1 MRLTERNAKKNTNE
15 QTMNRFS
22 QVPTHKGK
30 TNSHPVRSPQ
40 SVRFG
45 IRYTLGKRKAIRFLT
60 SLSRMEIPTVR
71 PIRCTALFQK
81 SSILGASI
89 RSRFQIPST
98 LGMQTGIRLVGP
110 AILATGAMISWARA
124 EELPKAADLL
134 PASTQA
140 FATLPNSAG
149 FLKNWKQ
156 TQLGQLADDPQM
168 AEFWSN
174 QQEEIRRRLASAG
187 WQLSLKVEDLEN
199 LCSGQA
205 ALGLISRPE
214 TTEKPFSLALIIDV
228 ADRQD
233 ALDKFFQRV
242 NSDMESQK
250 GTLKIIESKGLEV
263 KHYSIPKLTTEGRA
277 RDSYFAVSKDQLF
290 IADDLRSIDE
300 LIDAQATPRQD
311 SLSKSDLYT
320 KIQTRIAR
328 DEHIAEVEYFVQP
341 LGLGKL
347 LRSIST
353 QKSKKQVDLLKLLE
367 DQGFGA
373 INAAAGSVQMAK
385 EDLDMHHQGFI
396 LREEEVPESVQILD
410 FPNQEAL
417 VPPPWISS
425 ASASVMGFSWNFSE
439 AFPKLRGIVD
449 AYIGDE
455 QFDEILEQIKNDP
468 QGPQIDI
475 RKEILPFIGQE
486 FYTVTEIIE
495 PITPDSKRSLI
506 CIKLNDPE
514 NKLYNVLNRYSKSEP
529 GSSLEDVGDYR
540 IWKFSNEEEE
550 EEVIEFNNPGSKN
563 QKEEEE
569 EKPLL
574 SKWGVC
580 IVNGYFVFASNPDSL
595 IQVIE
600 NAKNEAIHGD
610 FEKQE
615 NVQLV
620 RTMQSKLL
628 SQSGQCFSEIDLA
641 DRSAEM
647 QYELFR
653 QGMLPQSRSLMAL
666 IAERVLKTDKSKPQE
681 LQGNKLPPFEQVKHF
696 FTPRGLVVRTEKD
709 GWGID
714 AFILGKK

>member
-1 MRLTERNAKKNTNE
+1 
-15 QTMNRFS
+15 
-22 QVPTHKGK
+22 
-30 TNSHPVRSPQ
+30 
-40 SVRFG
+40 
-45 IRYTLGKRKAIRFLT
+45 
-60 SLSRMEIPTVR
+60 
-71 PIRCTALFQK
+71 
-81 SSILGASI
+81 
-89 RSRFQIPST
+89 
-98 LGMQTGIRLVGP
+98 
-110 AILATGAMISWARA
+110 
-124 EELPKAADLL
+124 
-134 PASTQA
+134 
-140 FATLPNSAG
+140 
-149 FLKNWKQ
+149 
-156 TQLGQLADDPQM
+156 
-168 AEFWSN
+168 
-174 QQEEIRRRLASAG
+174 
-187 WQLSLKVEDLEN
+187 
-199 LCSGQA
+199 
-205 ALGLISRPE
+205 
-214 TTEKPFSLALIIDV
+214 
-228 ADRQD
+228 
-233 ALDKFFQRV
+233 
-242 NSDMESQK
+242 
-250 GTLKIIESKGLEV
+250 
-263 KHYSIPKLTTEGRA
+263 
-277 RDSYFAVSKDQLF
+277 
-290 IADDLRSIDE
+290 
-300 LIDAQATPRQD
+300 
-311 SLSKSDLYT
+311 
-320 KIQTRIAR
+320 
-328 DEHIAEVEYFVQP
+328 
-341 LGLGKL
+341 
-347 LRSIST
+347 
-353 QKSKKQVDLLKLLE
+353 LLKLLE

-396 LREEEVPESVQILD
+396 LREEKVPESVQILD
-410 FPNQEAL
+410 FPNQDAL

-486 FYTVTEIIE
+486 FYTVTEIVE

-514 NKLYNVLNRYSKSEP
+514 NKLYSVLNRYSKSEP

-563 QKEEEE
+563 QKEEEV

-595 IQVIE
+595 VQVIE

>member
-1 MRLTERNAKKNTNE
+1 MTRISQD
-15 QTMNRFS
+15 QT
-22 QVPTHKGK
+22 QQGK
-30 TNSHPVRSPQ
+30 TGGQSSPRPQ
-40 SVRFG
+40 SMHFE

-60 SLSRMEIPTVR
+60 SLSRMEIPPVR
-71 PIRCTALFQK
+71 PIRCTFLLIQTALAIQTA
-81 SSILGASI
+81 LGSPLA
-89 RSRFQIPST
+89 T
-98 LGMQTGIRLVGP
+98 KKRLVCYT
-110 AILATGAMISWARA
+110 ILAIWTLSLSVRA
-124 EELPKAADLL
+124 DELPRAADLL

-156 TQLGQLADDPQM
+156 TQLGQLAEDEQM
-168 AEFWSN
+168 KEFWSN
-174 QQEEIRRRLASAG
+174 QQEELRRRLASAG

-214 TTEKPFSLALIIDV
+214 ATDKPFSLALIIDV
-228 ADRQD
+228 ADRQES
-233 ALDKFFQRV
+233 LDKFFQRV
-242 NSDMESQK
+242 HSDMESQK
-250 GTLKIIESKGLEV
+250 GTLKKIDAKEIEV
-263 KHYSIPKLTTEGRA
+263 KHYSIPKLTADGRT
-277 RDSYFAVSKDQLF
+277 RDSYFAVSKSQLL
-290 IADDLRSIDE
+290 IADDLRSIEE
-300 LIDAQATPRQD
+300 LIDAQANPRQD
-311 SLSKSDLYT
+311 SLAKSNLYIN
-320 KIQTRIAR
+320 IQQRIAR
-328 DEHIAEVEYFVQP
+328 DEHLAEVEYFVQP

-347 LRSIST
+347 LRSISA

-367 DQGFGA
+367 DQGFGT
-373 INAAAGSVQMAK
+373 ITAAAGSVQMAK

-396 LREEEVPESVQILD
+396 LREEQIPESVQILD
-410 FPNQEAL
+410 FPNQDAI

-486 FYTVTEIIE
+486 FYAVTQIIE
-495 PITPDSKRSLI
+495 PITPESKRSLI
-506 CIKLNDPE
+506 CIKLNDPD
-514 NKLYNVLNRYSKSEP
+514 NKLYGVLNRYSKSEP
-529 GSSLEDVGDYR
+529 GASLEDIGDYR
-540 IWKFSNEEEE
+540 IWKFSNEEED
-550 EEVIEFNNPGSKN
+550 EEVIEFNNPGAKN

-595 IQVIE
+595 VQVIE
-600 NAKNEAIHGD
+600 NAKNESIQGD
-610 FEKQE
+610 FEKQD

-620 RTMQSKLL
+620 RTMQTKLL
-628 SQSGQCFSEIDLA
+628 SQSGQSFSEIDLA
-641 DRSAEM
+641 YRSAEM

-653 QGMLPQSRSLMAL
+653 QGLLPQSRSLMAI
-666 IAERVLKTDKSKPQE
+666 IAERVLKTDKSKAQE
-681 LQGNKLPPFEQVKHF
+681 IQGSKLPPFEQVKHF